1 MNSSIVYFTEEIS
14 SESLLNIYKVLN
26 FHPIGKVG
34 FKIST
39 GEPPHSNYLR
49 PELLKDIVQY
59 ENGTIVECNT
69 AYKGRRS
76 ATESHI
82 QVIKEHGFDKI
93 GPVDILDEFGDHPL
107 DVENGYHFYFNLVG
121 TKFYGYDAYVV
132 ISHFKGHEMAGFG
145 GALKNI
151 SIGFA
156 SAHGKK
162 LIHNIGRNLPEL
174 LPASD
179 EFLECMAD
187 ACESIIHSNVGRNIV
202 YINVMNNISIDCD
215 CNGHPAEP
223 KIPDIGIAAS
233 YDPVALDR
241 FCLNKIYEIGSPMAD
256 DFLNRLHKQNGE
268 YLLDCCEKL
277 GVGNQSYDELI
288 LQ

>member
-1 MNSSIVYFTEEIS
+1 MSEIYFTTDIS
-14 SESLLNIYKVLN
+14 SQGLLNIYKMLD
-26 FHPIGKVG
+26 FHPKEKVG

-49 PELLKDIVQY
+49 PELLKDLIQY

-69 AYKGRRS
+69 AYKGARS
-76 ATESHI
+76 ETESHI
-82 QVIKEHGFDKI
+82 QVIKDHGFDKI
-93 GPVDILDEFGDHPL
+93 CDVDILDEYGECPL
-107 DVENGYHFYFNLVG
+107 YVDNGYRLSFNLVG
-121 TKFYGYDAYVV
+121 SKFYDYDSYVIV
-132 ISHFKGHEMAGFG
+132 SHFKGHEMAGFG

-156 SAHGKK
+156 SSHGKK

-187 ACESIIHSNVGRNIV
+187 ACESIVYSNIGRSIV

-215 CNGHPAEP
+215 CNGNPAEP
-223 KIPDIGIAAS
+223 RIPDIGIAAS

-241 FCLNKIYEIGSPMAD
+241 FCLDKIYEVGSPMAD
-256 DFLNRLHKQNGE
+256 DFLTRLHLQNGE
-268 YLLDCCEKL
+268 YLLDCCEQL
-277 GVGNQSYDELI
+277 GVGTNEYDLI
-288 LQ
+288 IV